1 MTISN
6 RAGILVV
13 GTFAIIAG
21 AGEIIVGLTG
31 NYLGIL
37 NHSMPPS
44 LAAGLTGAFYCLGGA
59 SILTLRKWGAAL
71 GIVFIGAEIAGRIYL
86 VATGLAPSSGA
97 DFIKIII
104 GGAIALAVIAYIA
117 SCWTKFS

>member
-1 MTISN
+1 MTISD